1 MPVIYIS
8 NGRIEEISR
17 DGDTVFVTVVYT
29 EGSGNRRREQTI
41 RLAVNARTVILNANG
56 MPISRN
62 RLREGMIIDAA
73 VSSAMTRSIPPQAEA
88 FVIRVERQPPEEE
101 ITIGT
106 ILEID
111 RRNRSFTVRSDRER
125 SAITQFNIS
134 EATRI
139 FNRFGRPIR
148 FSELASGMRV
158 RVRHANFM
166 TASIPPQTT
175 AFEVRVLRDRQ

>member
-1 MPVIYIS
+1 MPIIYIS
-8 NGRIEEISR
+8 NGRIEEISKQ
-17 DGDTVFVTVVYT
+17 GDTTFVTVVYA
-29 EGSGNRRREQTI
+29 EGFGNRRREQTI
-41 RLAVNARTVILNANG
+41 RLAVNSRTVILNANG
-56 MPISRN
+56 MPMSRN

-88 FVIRVERQPPEEE
+88 FVIRVERQPPEERV
-101 ITIGT
+101 TIGT
-106 ILEID
+106 ILEVD
-111 RRNRSFTVRSDRER
+111 RRNRSFTLRDDRER
-125 SAITQFNIS
+125 AETIQFNVS
-134 EATRI
+134 EDTKF
-139 FNRFGRPIR
+139 FNPFGRPIR